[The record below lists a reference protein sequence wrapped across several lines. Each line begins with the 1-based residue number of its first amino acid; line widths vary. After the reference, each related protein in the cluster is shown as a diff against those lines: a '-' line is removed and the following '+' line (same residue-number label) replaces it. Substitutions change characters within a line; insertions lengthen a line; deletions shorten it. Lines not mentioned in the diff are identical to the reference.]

1 MFFAPHT
8 TWRGCAE
15 QTRREWKRHLE
26 IAVADGLGWRTLRGM
41 NRADPERWFSMRA
54 IAPKDSE
61 NLQSVTGA
69 RTHNAYVVTL
79 HAFGLGVCVKDM

>member
-1 MFFAPHT
+1 
-8 TWRGCAE
+8 
-15 QTRREWKRHLE
+15 
-26 IAVADGLGWRTLRGM
+26 
-41 NRADPERWFSMRA
+41 MRA